1 MSRLASMIAFSCLC
15 AFLPVRVAIAQAV
28 DAQADLTASCRRAV
42 AGFMAALEAGDAEGL
57 RLYIQTD
64 RRVGAQQLGLG
75 ALIDCIVSQREL
87 ERAMAKK
94 WGESVAIRIAG
105 PVLFSPEDRAAVA
118 RAEVQSQGDNEAL
131 LMFSSS
137 VAPVALHRNYRDQRW
152 RVRIAMIS
160 GLYDGFEHSPSPAS
174 YKRITY
180 LRTVAGA
187 LQFATRQVDEGK
199 LTSPNATRAAIQ
211 RIIETA
217 IQSSPGKRGGH
228 NRDRD

>member
-1 MSRLASMIAFSCLC
+1 MSRLASIFAVSCLC
-15 AFLPVRVAIAQAV
+15 AFLPVHVALAQPV
-28 DAQADLTASCRRAV
+28 DAQPDLTAACRQAV
-42 AGFMAALEAGDAEGL
+42 AGFMAALEAGDGAAL
-57 RLYIQTD
+57 RLYIQID
-64 RRVGAQQLGLG
+64 RRVGAQQLGAG

-105 PVLFSPEDRAAVA
+105 PVLFSREDRASVA
-118 RAEVQSQGDNEAL
+118 KAEVQSLGDNKAL

-137 VAPVALHRNYRDQRW
+137 VSPVELHLSRDQRW
-152 RVRIAMIS
+152 RIRLAMIS

-180 LRTVAGA
+180 LRTIAGA
-187 LQFATRQVDEGK
+187 LQFATRQVEEGK

-217 IQSSPGKRGGH
+217 IQSSP
-228 NRDRD
+228 DRRNGRNGDSD